1 MYENNL
7 VMNQNTREIKK
18 MNNKQ
23 IYQENM
29 SPSQSSGRN
38 RESRKAL
45 IVSYCDGT
53 RIIVALIGLV
63 LIIMGLNFWE
73 NDSQFMDS
81 QSLNIPVF
89 VGILLVV
96 SNVLIMINRRVKII
110 GNRIIYTSM
119 FRISHTFSLYDI
131 EKVEIASYHKSP
143 GEKIIITLD
152 DCSFWITVDGCCQ
165 GYDELKK
172 FFYHRGML
180 TVSGIIVRPFDYDY
194 ESGIDYEDYEDE
206 YESGIDY
213 EEEWDKLLR

>member
-1 MYENNL
+1 
-7 VMNQNTREIKK
+7 

-38 RESRKAL
+38 RESRKAI
-45 IVSYCDGT
+45 IVSYCDCI
-53 RIIVALIGLV
+53 RITTVLIGLV
-63 LIIMGLNFWE
+63 LIIMRLNLCE
-73 NDSQFMDS
+73 NDSPFMDS
-81 QSLNIPVF
+81 QL

-152 DCSFWITVDGCCQ
+152 DCSFWITVDECCR

-194 ESGIDYEDYEDE
+194 ESGIEYEDYEDE
-206 YESGIDY
+206 YVSGIDL
-213 EEEWDKLLR
+213 EDEWDRLLR

>member
-1 MYENNL
+1 
-7 VMNQNTREIKK
+7 

-38 RESRKAL
+38 SESRNAI
-45 IVSYCDGT
+45 IVSYYDGT

-172 FFYHRGML
+172 FFYNRGML

>member
-1 MYENNL
+1 
-7 VMNQNTREIKK
+7 

-38 RESRKAL
+38 RESRKAI
-45 IVSYCDGT
+45 IVSYCDGI
-53 RIIVALIGLV
+53 RITTVLIGLV
-63 LIIMGLNFWE
+63 LIIMRLNLCE
-73 NDSQFMDS
+73 NDSPFMDS
-81 QSLNIPVF
+81 QL

-194 ESGIDYEDYEDE
+194 ESGIEYEDYEDE
-206 YESGIDY
+206 YVSGIDL
-213 EEEWDKLLR
+213 EDEWNRLLR

>member
-1 MYENNL
+1 
-7 VMNQNTREIKK
+7 

-38 RESRKAL
+38 RESRKAI
-45 IVSYCDGT
+45 IVSYYDGT
-53 RIIVALIGLV
+53 RITVALIGLV

-206 YESGIDY
+206 YVSGIDL
-213 EEEWDKLLR
+213 EDEWDRLLR

>member
-1 MYENNL
+1 
-7 VMNQNTREIKK
+7 

-38 RESRKAL
+38 RESRKAI
-45 IVSYCDGT
+45 IVSYCDGI
-53 RIIVALIGLV
+53 RITTVIIGLV
-63 LIIMGLNFWE
+63 LIIMRLNLCE
-73 NDSQFMDS
+73 NDSPFTDS
-81 QSLNIPVF
+81 QL

-119 FRISHTFSLYDI
+119 FRISHTFNLYDI

-180 TVSGIIVRPFDYDY
+180 TVSGIIARPFDYDY

-213 EEEWDKLLR
+213 EDEWDKLLR

>member
-1 MYENNL
+1 
-7 VMNQNTREIKK
+7 

-38 RESRKAL
+38 GESRKAI
-45 IVSYCDGT
+45 IVSYCDGI
-53 RIIVALIGLV
+53 RITTALIGLV
-63 LIIMGLNFWE
+63 LIIMGFNLCE
-73 NDSQFMDS
+73 NDNPFMDS
-81 QSLNIPVF
+81 QSLNTPVL

-96 SNVLIMINRRVKII
+96 SSVLIMINRRVKII

-119 FRISHTFSLYDI
+119 FRISHSFSLYDI

-143 GEKIIITLD
+143 GEKIIITFD
-152 DCSFWITVDGCCQ
+152 DCSFWITVDGCCR

-206 YESGIDY
+206 YESGMDY
-213 EEEWDKLLR
+213 EDEWDKLLR

>member
-1 MYENNL
+1 
-7 VMNQNTREIKK
+7 

-29 SPSQSSGRN
+29 SPSQCSGRN
-38 RESRKAL
+38 RESRKAI
-45 IVSYCDGT
+45 IVSYCDVI
-53 RIIVALIGLV
+53 RITTALIGLV
-63 LIIMGLNFWE
+63 LIIMRLNLCE
-73 NDSQFMDS
+73 NDSPFMDS
-81 QSLNIPVF
+81 QL

-119 FRISHTFSLYDI
+119 FRIRHTFCLYDI

-152 DCSFWITVDGCCQ
+152 NCSFWITVDGCCQ

-206 YESGIDY
+206 YVSGIDL
-213 EEEWDKLLR
+213 EDEWDRLLR

>member
-1 MYENNL
+1 
-7 VMNQNTREIKK
+7 

-38 RESRKAL
+38 GESRKAV
-45 IVSYCDGT
+45 IVSYCDGI
-53 RIIVALIGLV
+53 RITAALIGLV
-63 LIIMGLNFWE
+63 LIIMRLNLCE
-73 NDSQFMDS
+73 NDSPFMDS
-81 QSLNIPVF
+81 QL

-194 ESGIDYEDYEDE
+194 ESGIEYEDYEDE
-206 YESGIDY
+206 YVSGIDL
-213 EEEWDKLLR
+213 EDEWDRLLR